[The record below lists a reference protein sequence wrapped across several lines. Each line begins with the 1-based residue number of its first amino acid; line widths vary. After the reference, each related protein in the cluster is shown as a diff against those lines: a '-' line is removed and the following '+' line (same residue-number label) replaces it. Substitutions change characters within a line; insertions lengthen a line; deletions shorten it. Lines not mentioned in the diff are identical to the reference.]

1 MLVTVYRRVALLY
14 DSLSLNFRG
23 AYTCSTKIISNGRVR
38 KVAKCN
44 NCLEDRAQ
52 LVKSDQE
59 VKERVLKKVKMI
71 LEDFIDLG
79 KNHILSNHKCALI
92 IVLCFEGNQY
102 FWHFD
107 WIDPFTGMTFTASE
121 KNLIFKDLCLSY
133 P

>member
-1 MLVTVYRRVALLY
+1 MKLEETRAQIYIVYRRVALLY

-44 NCLEDRAQ
+44 TCLEDRAQ

-79 KNHILSNHKCALI
+79 KNH
-92 IVLCFEGNQY
+92 
-102 FWHFD
+102 
-107 WIDPFTGMTFTASE
+107 T
-121 KNLIFKDLCLSY
+121 
-133 P
+133 